1 MFFVDIGC
9 FHSTKYNNTDVY
21 YNKGYRGININI
33 NRIKFNRFNWVR
45 RGGIN
50 IAKGVSSQKDE
61 KKYWTNGF
69 YYLVNTLD
77 EVVDLGITKFL

>member
-1 MFFVDIGC
+1 M
-9 FHSTKYNNTDVY
+9 Y

-33 NRIKFNRFNWVR
+33 DRIKIKRFNWVR

-50 IAKGVSSQKDE
+50 IVKGVSSQKDE

-69 YYLVNTLD
+69 YSLVNTLD